1 VNDGLRQKLKEISAE
16 SYSFLINASADLDR
30 KYDISNLISQTA
42 KQLDEKYQLAAKAKE
57 IDEKYNI
64 QAMTED
70 ILERAKEKGRELDQ
84 KYTDGKYAPVV
95 VSAYNDGVRM
105 VTERLEGI
113 RSDFEET
120 KQAKAESAHN
130 KTDPLLDE
138 VLPDA

>member
-1 VNDGLRQKLKEISAE
+1 
-16 SYSFLINASADLDR
+16 
-30 KYDISNLISQTA
+30 
-42 KQLDEKYQLAAKAKE
+42 
-57 IDEKYNI
+57 
-64 QAMTED
+64 MTED
-70 ILERAKEKGRELDQ
+70 ILERAKEKGRELDQKYTDEKGRELDQKYTDEKGRELDQKYTDEKGRELDQKYTDEKGRELDQ